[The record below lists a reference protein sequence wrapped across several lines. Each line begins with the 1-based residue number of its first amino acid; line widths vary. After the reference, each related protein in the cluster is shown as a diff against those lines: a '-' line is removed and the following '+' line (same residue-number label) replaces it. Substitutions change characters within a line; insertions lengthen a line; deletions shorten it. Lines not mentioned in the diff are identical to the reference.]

1 MAIKNNRMSS
11 RGEPV
16 GKLSGPTRLSGGRRA
31 FLGTATAPSQEIFR
45 ISADMIEQGE
55 KHPLTNARSPRHKA
69 ALEEYSRLH
78 REAAAA
84 APQNPVP
91 ASFNETERQK
101 RRVKEA
107 NELMSLL
114 VKDYNYQRAQIRPD
128 ISEAEL
134 RGLKQH
140 RYVAERQYSRL
151 AGELDVDLKDLG
163 PSVPRHIRETLDHVR
178 GQDGSSDD
186 FTAESADH
194 IVRWVTR
201 EKKKRNFQL

>member
-1 MAIKNNRMSS
+1 MAKSKPIST
-11 RGEPV
+11 RGEPA
-16 GKLSGPTRLSGGRRA
+16 GRLSSGPPKLGGGRS
-31 FLGTATAPSQEIFR
+31 FLGTRGGAREQIFD
-45 ISADMIEQGE
+45 INADLVQDPE
-55 KHPLTNARSPRHKA
+55 HPLTNARSPRHKA

>member
-55 KHPLTNARSPRHKA
+55 KHPLTDRRHPMHKA

-84 APQNPVP
+84 APPNPVP

-107 NELMSLL
+107 NELMNLL
-114 VKDYNYQRAQIRPD
+114 VKDHNYQRAQIRPD
-128 ISEAEL
+128 INESDV
-134 RGLKQH
+134 RGLRQH
-140 RYVAERQYSRL
+140 KLVATRQYSRL
-151 AGELDVDLKDLG
+151 ASELDTDFRDIG
-163 PSVPRHIRETLDHVR
+163 PGVPRHIRETLDHVR

-201 EKKKRNFQL
+201 EKRKRGFKL